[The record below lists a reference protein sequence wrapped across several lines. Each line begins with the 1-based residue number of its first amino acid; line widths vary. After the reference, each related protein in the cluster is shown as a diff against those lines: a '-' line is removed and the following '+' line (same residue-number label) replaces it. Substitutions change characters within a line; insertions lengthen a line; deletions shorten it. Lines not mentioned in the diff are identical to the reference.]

1 MILDCP
7 SCGAKFKVDAALLG
21 EAGRSVRCGNCGHG
35 WHQTPPGPGPET
47 PPDPGPAEEGQPAP
61 AAAPGSDSRPARAD
75 TLDKLDEQRRRRQRR
90 PVATSEKKPPSQAL
104 GWALLTLFLVALVG
118 GLVVARD
125 KIVALAPGTAAY
137 YERLGLREM
146 IGDGLDLRD
155 VTSVRRSVKG
165 ESKLIVRGVVANVSD
180 RVRFVPR
187 LRASL
192 IDADGAELA
201 NWTFAAD
208 SSELP
213 PGGITTFET
222 ATTDPPGQGDLRL
235 VFVE

>member
-7 SCGAKFKVDAALLG
+7 TCSAKFKVDAALLG
-21 EAGRSVRCGNCGHG
+21 EAGRSVRCGSCGHS
-35 WHQTPPGPGPET
+35 WHQTPPGPGPAEDGR
-47 PPDPGPAEEGQPAP
+47 PDS
-61 AAAPGSDSRPARAD
+61 AAAAASGSDGRPSRAD
-75 TLDKLDEQRRRRQRR
+75 TLDKLDEQRRRRQHK
-90 PVATSEKKPPSQAL
+90 PAGTSERRSFSRVL
-104 GWALLTLFLVALVG
+104 GWALLILFLAALVG
-118 GLVVARD
+118 GLVVARE

-137 YERLGLREM
+137 YERLGLQEM
-146 IGDGLDLRD
+146 VGDGLDLRD
-155 VTSVRRSVKG
+155 VTSVRRSVDG

-192 IDADGAELA
+192 VDAGGAELA
-201 NWTFAAD
+201 NWTFVAD

-222 ATTDPPGQGDLRL
+222 ATSDPPGQGNLSL